1 MLEANPDNK
10 KQGMDKSKESLHQ
23 IGSSISIHVK
33 KEISGNYPSKAIAR
47 AHCTLTDNK
56 GNSHLQNYWLINGD
70 TYKAGRNLHDITGA
84 VAGRDTSG
92 RHLALT
98 DDGNPVSKHT
108 KLGEIL
114 VKFYSGSHLYR
125 VPDCYRKKTF
135 YDNEVEIHNR
145 TSYLPYNGDP
155 SEVEIRVSGDPAPYR
170 YARLSELLNA
180 AKAEETALKKKQEEL
195 RRIEEEKIR
204 IAKELE
210 EKKAREE
217 QERLEALKKQ
227 KEEEERRNKEEIER
241 LEKQYAE
248 TLNKEKAVRSFMRK
262 NVLLRSQHILDQYQE
277 DAKRSH
283 IYDGVPIVIE
293 GGPGTGKTTTMI
305 QRLMFFLSYQALTEY
320 EAPLTVKQIET
331 LTDPGE
337 RDNHWL
343 FFSPTDMLLQY
354 LRDNMREEGL
364 RANDRNTRTIA
375 KFRNKAMRDYKL
387 FNPSKDGPFKD
398 YKIAEGEEILILDA
412 QEAIKD
418 FEQYIIEY
426 CNKLLQQRCELN
438 TAEHRWHDDAQSI
451 KARCKN
457 SGKIKDIEGLMNLFN
472 SLQEN
477 EKKKVKEW
485 SDELKEQLK
494 TSAMRLQSAV
504 LSDESA
510 VDTLKALFEKWRKE
524 RLGSDESDDED
535 AIIDE
540 DDEDEVSF
548 SRQEFES
555 QLFQELKKLLKQSGL
570 KKHDSKI
577 KISKHNQ
584 EILEIIKGH
593 VNEERLGIEF
603 LGSVALFVRN
613 YASLCRGIESNVIGI
628 IHRLYK
634 SFRKGQLEGK
644 LYRTFLLKK
653 IINKDGNKHLHPD
666 EQNLVLGFI
675 NEILHRIY
683 KRSRTRFDGLKHRYV
698 QAFKESVRNVIGIDE
713 ATDYSLLDYYFM
725 VSFRHYEFSSITLC
739 GDLMQGLNS
748 NGITDWDEIK
758 KFNLPNLDVKSL
770 NISYRQLPTLLDM
783 ARELYY
789 DDLGYY
795 PSYKSE
801 MERVESEPPPLMLIS
816 DDEWEKANWISD
828 RILNILSIYD
838 NELPSVAI
846 FVGDNVNIRDF
857 IDRIND
863 IGSLSGIDVVDC
875 SGDRQLQN
883 KEMVRVFRLSEVKG
897 MEFEAAFF
905 YDIDDAILSHDE
917 QLMRRY
923 LYVGI
928 SRATSHL
935 AATMSSWDNEGIIK
949 YFDTE
954 TESWEI

>member
-1 MLEANPDNK
+1 ME
-10 KQGMDKSKESLHQ
+10 KSKETLRQ
-23 IGSSISIHVK
+23 MGDSISSHVK

-56 GNSHLQNYWLINGD
+56 GAVHVQNYWLTNGD
-70 TYKAGRNLHDITGA
+70 VYQVGHNHRDITGA
-84 VAGRDTSG
+84 IAGHSTG
-92 RHLALT
+92 RYIALV
-98 DDGNPVSKHT
+98 DDGLPVSKNT

-114 VKFYSGSHLYR
+114 VKFHSGSYVYR
-125 VPDCYRKKTF
+125 VPVCCRKKLF
-135 YDNEVEIHNR
+135 YDNQVEIHNR
-145 TSYLPYNGDP
+145 SSYLPYNGDP
-155 SEVEIRVSGDPAPYR
+155 SEVEIRISGEAAPYR
-170 YARLSELLNA
+170 YAHLSELLNT
-180 AKAEETALKKKQEEL
+180 AKAEEAALKKKQEEL

-217 QERLEALKKQ
+217 QERLEGLQRQ

-248 TLNKEKAVRSFMRK
+248 TLNKEKTVRFFMRK

-283 IYDGVPIVIE
+283 IFDGIPIVIE

-305 QRLMFFLSYQALTEY
+305 QRLMFLLSYQALTEY
-320 EAPLTVKQIET
+320 DAPLTVKQIET

-398 YKIAEGEEILILDA
+398 YKPAEGEDVLILDA
-412 QEAIKD
+412 NKVIKD
-418 FEQYIIEY
+418 FELYIIEY

-438 TAEHRWHDDAQSI
+438 TADHVWNDDAISI
-451 KARCKN
+451 KSRCKH
-457 SGKIKDIEGLMNLFN
+457 SGKVKDIEGLMNLFN

-485 SDELKEQLK
+485 SDELKDQLN
-494 TSAMRLQSAV
+494 TSAVRLKSIV
-504 LSDESA
+504 LKDDAIVEK
-510 VDTLKALFEKWRKE
+510 LKSLFEKWRKE
-524 RLGSDESDDED
+524 RFGSDESDDED

-540 DDEDEVSF
+540 DDEEEVSF

-555 QLFQELKKLLKQSGL
+555 QLFQELKKLLKQLGL

-577 KISKHNQ
+577 KITKHNQ

-593 VNEERLGIEF
+593 VNEEKLDIEF

-613 YASLCRGIESNVIGI
+613 YASLCRGIESNIIGI

-644 LYRTFLLKK
+644 LYRTVLLKK

-675 NEILHRIY
+675 NEMLHRIY
-683 KRSRTRFDGLKHRYV
+683 KRSRTRFDGLKHKYV

-725 VSFRHYEFSSITLC
+725 VSFRHYEFSTITLS

-758 KFNLPNLDVKSL
+758 KFNLPNLEVKSL

-801 MERVESEPPPLMLIS
+801 MERAESEPQPLMFVS
-816 DDEWEKANWISD
+816 DDECEKAKWISD

-846 FVGDNVNIRDF
+846 FVGNKVNIRDF

-905 YDIDDAILSHDE
+905 YDIDDAIQSLDE

-935 AATMSSWDNEGIIK
+935 AATMSSWDNESITK